1 MKAEKEPE
9 EIGFQDLFVQ
19 LNRAYASKCFRQ
31 MAALGLHPGQIPFIM
46 LLSQH
51 EDMSQKEI
59 AEELQV
65 KPPTVNVMV
74 QRMEKA
80 GIIGR
85 KHDPDDQRV
94 TRVFLTEKGQEMK
107 TLVARQVEKNESY
120 VQKGFTDTEKC
131 LFCRFLEQIIE
142 NIYNIPEDAEGET
155 EEKGEA
161 DN

>member
-1 MKAEKEPE
+1 
-9 EIGFQDLFVQ
+9 
-19 LNRAYASKCFRQ
+19 

-107 TLVARQVEKNESY
+107 THVARQVEKNESY

-131 LFCRFLEQIIE
+131 LFRRFLEQIIE
-142 NIYNIPEDAEGET
+142 NIHNIPEDAEGET